1 MSTSNGNRIQEI
13 ADELANSGAEVTASA
28 VRQAMDH
35 RESYSKIFRE
45 LEAWKKSRPVQAKA
59 VDAPVLEDVE
69 TTLKSV
75 MHVIWHAGAIEA
87 RAELQRLRD
96 EAERESVQL
105 RRDLADSLQEVASLE
120 NDVAFHTRKLD
131 ELSTS
136 LQKAEAALTTRE
148 TEASALRQHVADI
161 SQQQR
166 MLIEKVERL
175 ASRAAAA
182 ETELRNARG
191 ITTQSRE
198 IFDEEGHASPH

>member
-1 MSTSNGNRIQEI
+1 MSVTNGSRIQEI
-13 ADELANSGAEVTASA
+13 AEELARSGAEVTASA

-45 LEAWKKSRPVQAKA
+45 LEAWKKSRPAQIKA
-59 VDAPVLEDVE
+59 IDAPVLDDVE

-96 EAERESVQL
+96 EAEHESVQL

-131 ELSTS
+131 EMSAA
-136 LQKAEAALTTRE
+136 LQKAEATLTLRE
-148 TEASALRQHVADI
+148 TETGALRQHVSEIA
-161 SQQQR
+161 QQQR
-166 MLIEKVERL
+166 TLIEKVERL
-175 ASRAAAA
+175 ASRAATA

-191 ITTQSRE
+191 ITTQIRDV
-198 IFDEEGHASPH
+198 FEEDDHPSPH